1 MSPVVALLLGITAAS
16 AALLTGLLLVP
27 RRDAGEVMPIGSKL
41 LLTAIAGAA
50 FVAGFATG
58 VLA

>member
-1 MSPVVALLLGITAAS
+1 MNPAVALLLGITAAS

-27 RRDAGEVMPIGSKL
+27 RRDAGDEMPLGSKV
-41 LLTAIAGAA
+41 LLTVIAGVA

>member
-16 AALLTGLLLVP
+16 AALLTGLLLMP
-27 RRDAGEVMPIGSKL
+27 RRDAGDAMPLGSKVL
-41 LLTAIAGAA
+41 LAMVAGAA